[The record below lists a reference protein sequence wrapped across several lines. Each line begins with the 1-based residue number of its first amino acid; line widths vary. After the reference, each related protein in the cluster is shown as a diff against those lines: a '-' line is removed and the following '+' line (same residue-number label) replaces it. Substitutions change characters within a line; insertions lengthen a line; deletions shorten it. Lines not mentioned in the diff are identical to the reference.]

1 VKKQSHADDAG
12 IGVAYG
18 SARGLVPGACQ
29 LLSPKRNAA
38 RVKGQLPALFDA
50 EAACDLDG
58 DGRADLAVR
67 TYQGETKDTVAVYP
81 GTGTK
86 SDLVAAEPV
95 VAFSTSE
102 FLGR

>member
-1 VKKQSHADDAG
+1 MKKQSHADDAG
-12 IGVAYG
+12 IGVVYG
-18 SARGLVPGACQ
+18 SAHGLVPGARQ
-29 LLSPKRNAA
+29 LLSPERNAA
-38 RVKGQLPALFDA
+38 RVKGQLPALFEA

-67 TYQGETKDTVAVYP
+67 TYQGETKDTVAGYP
-81 GTGTK
+81 GTK